1 MSKFNSITLAILSV
15 LATSHT
21 WAKGETFNTN
31 FMIGGLNGEK
41 ISNYHIDSDKPMPG
55 IYAMDVYLNNQ
66 WRGHYDID
74 IKDDPN
80 ATCLSMEQLKQI
92 GILTEGISI
101 DKGVECVPLRDAVQ
115 GGSVDYDIGHFNLKL
130 SVPQA
135 YVLEYEHGYVP
146 PEAWDRG
153 INALYTSYY
162 ASQYY
167 SDYKN
172 GGDDKSSY
180 LNLNSG
186 LNLLGWQL
194 HSNANYTK
202 SDENSGKWKSNTL
215 YLERGIP
222 QILGTFRAGEMY
234 TGSDVFD
241 SVRFRGVRLWRD
253 MQMLPN
259 SKQNF
264 TPVVRGV
271 AQSNALVTIEQNGF
285 VVYQKEVPPGPFA
298 IDDLQLS
305 NGGADLEVIVK
316 EADGSTSYYRVP
328 YSSVPN
334 MLQPGVSKYEFS
346 AGRSHIEGASN
357 QSDFIQGSYKHGFN
371 NLLTGY
377 GGTLL
382 SDNYSSFVLGTGW
395 NTPIGAISVDF
406 THSYSKQDNGDV
418 FNGQS
423 YQIAWNKYLSQ
434 SGTQFS
440 LAAWRYSSRGY
451 RTFNDHVWANNK
463 NRYNRED
470 NSGYDIA
477 NYYQYDFGRKN
488 SFSLNINQSLPENW
502 GYLAISGQWRDY
514 WERSGTGKNYQLSYT
529 NSWER
534 LSYTLSVSQTY
545 DEDNSEDRRINL
557 FFSIP
562 FSWRDNITEKRRDLF
577 ISNSTTFDKDG
588 YQSNTTSLSG
598 VAGNRDQFSYG
609 ANFSHQQ
616 QDSEA
621 TAGGNLIWRAPVATI
636 GGSYSQSKKYQQ
648 ISGNIQGGLVA
659 WSDGIALAPRL
670 SDTFTIVH
678 APGLDGAA
686 VQGYRYLSTDSRG
699 YAIYDSLTPYRKN
712 TLMLDTSDSQSDVAL
727 LGNRKSTAPYRG
739 AVVMTQFDTDKR
751 KPWYFL
757 AQRPDGS
764 PLSFGYEVEDESGKN
779 VGLVGQGSRIFIR
792 TDDVPASIRVS
803 VNKQQEKFCTITF
816 DNVIDENKV
825 YICR

>member
-1 MSKFNSITLAILSV
+1 MSKLNSITLAILSV
-15 LATSHT
+15 LATSSA
-21 WAKGETFNTN
+21 WAEDETFDTH

-41 ISNYHIDSDKPMPG
+41 ISDYHIDSDKPMPG
-55 IYAMDVYLNNQ
+55 IYDMDVYLNNQ
-66 WRGHYDID
+66 WRGHYNVD
-74 IKDDPN
+74 IKDDPD
-80 ATCLSMEQLKQI
+80 ATCLSWEQLKQI
-92 GILTEGISI
+92 GILTEGINI
-101 DKGVECVPLRDAVQ
+101 DKSVECVPLRDAVQ

-135 YVLEYEHGYVP
+135 YVVEYERGYVP

-167 SDYKN
+167 SNYKH
-172 GGDDKSSY
+172 GGDNKSSY

-202 SDENSGKWKSNTL
+202 SDESSGKWKSNTL

-222 QILGTFRAGEMY
+222 QILGTLRAGEMY

-298 IDDLQLS
+298 IDDLQLAG
-305 NGGADLEVIVK
+305 GGADLEVTVK
-316 EADGSTSYYRVP
+316 EADGSVSRYRVP

-334 MLQPGVSKYEFS
+334 MLQPGVSKYEFA
-346 AGRSHIEGASN
+346 AGRSRIEGASD
-357 QSDFIQGSYKHGFN
+357 QSDFIQGSYQYGLN
-371 NLLTGY
+371 NLLTLY
-377 GGTLL
+377 AGTQL

-395 NTPIGAISVDF
+395 NTPIGAVSVDF
-406 THSYSKQDNGDV
+406 THSHSEQDNGDV

-440 LAAWRYSSRGY
+440 LAAWRYSSRDY
-451 RTFNDHVWANNK
+451 RTFNDHVWANNRK
-463 NRYNRED
+463 SYNRED
-470 NSGYDIA
+470 DSVYDIA
-477 NYYQYDFGRKN
+477 DYYQYDFGRKN
-488 SFSLNINQSLPENW
+488 SFSVNINQSLPENW
-502 GYLAISGQWRDY
+502 GYLSVSGQWRDY
-514 WERSGTGKNYQLSYT
+514 WERSGTGKDYQLSYS

-545 DEDNSEDRRINL
+545 DEDNREDRRINL
-557 FFSIP
+557 YFSIP
-562 FSWRDNITEKRRDLF
+562 FSWGDGITEKRRDLF
-577 ISNSTTFDKDG
+577 VSNSTTFDKDG
-588 YQSNTTSLSG
+588 YRSNNTSLSG
-598 VAGNRDQFSYG
+598 VAGSRDQFSYG
-609 ANFSHQQ
+609 ANLSHQHQ
-616 QDSEA
+616 GSET
-621 TAGGNLIWRAPVATI
+621 TAGGNLTWRAPLATI
-636 GGSYSQSKKYQQ
+636 GGSYSQSKRYQQ
-648 ISGNIQGGLVA
+648 VSGNIQGGLVA
-659 WSDGIALAPRL
+659 WSDGVALSPRL
-670 SDTFTIVH
+670 SDTFAIVK
-678 APGLDGAA
+678 APGLEGAA
-686 VQGYRYLSTDSRG
+686 VQGYRYLTTDSRG
-699 YAIYDSLTPYRKN
+699 YVIYDNLTPYREN
-712 TLMLDTSDSQSDVAL
+712 TLMLDIVDSKSDVAL
-727 LGNRKSTAPYRG
+727 LGNRKNTVPYRG
-739 AVVMTQFDTDKR
+739 AVVMTQFETDKR
-751 KPWYFL
+751 KPWYFVS
-757 AQRPDGS
+757 QRPDGS
-764 PLSFGYEVEDESGKN
+764 PLPFGYEVEDESGNN

-792 TDDVPASIRVS
+792 TNDVPASIRVS
-803 VNKQQEKFCTITF
+803 VNKQQEQFCTITF

>member
-1 MSKFNSITLAILSV
+1 
-15 LATSHT
+15 
-21 WAKGETFNTN
+21 
-31 FMIGGLNGEK
+31 
-41 ISNYHIDSDKPMPG
+41 IDSDKPMPG

-285 VVYQKEVPPGPFA
+285 VV
-298 IDDLQLS
+298 
-305 NGGADLEVIVK
+305 
-316 EADGSTSYYRVP
+316 
-328 YSSVPN
+328 
-334 MLQPGVSKYEFS
+334 
-346 AGRSHIEGASN
+346 
-357 QSDFIQGSYKHGFN
+357 
-371 NLLTGY
+371 
-377 GGTLL
+377 
-382 SDNYSSFVLGTGW
+382 
-395 NTPIGAISVDF
+395 
-406 THSYSKQDNGDV
+406 
-418 FNGQS
+418 
-423 YQIAWNKYLSQ
+423 
-434 SGTQFS
+434 
-440 LAAWRYSSRGY
+440 
-451 RTFNDHVWANNK
+451 
-463 NRYNRED
+463 
-470 NSGYDIA
+470 
-477 NYYQYDFGRKN
+477 
-488 SFSLNINQSLPENW
+488 
-502 GYLAISGQWRDY
+502 
-514 WERSGTGKNYQLSYT
+514 
-529 NSWER
+529 
-534 LSYTLSVSQTY
+534 
-545 DEDNSEDRRINL
+545 
-557 FFSIP
+557 
-562 FSWRDNITEKRRDLF
+562 
-577 ISNSTTFDKDG
+577 
-588 YQSNTTSLSG
+588 
-598 VAGNRDQFSYG
+598 
-609 ANFSHQQ
+609 
-616 QDSEA
+616 
-621 TAGGNLIWRAPVATI
+621 
-636 GGSYSQSKKYQQ
+636 
-648 ISGNIQGGLVA
+648 
-659 WSDGIALAPRL
+659 
-670 SDTFTIVH
+670 
-678 APGLDGAA
+678 
-686 VQGYRYLSTDSRG
+686 
-699 YAIYDSLTPYRKN
+699 
-712 TLMLDTSDSQSDVAL
+712 
-727 LGNRKSTAPYRG
+727 
-739 AVVMTQFDTDKR
+739 
-751 KPWYFL
+751 
-757 AQRPDGS
+757 
-764 PLSFGYEVEDESGKN
+764 
-779 VGLVGQGSRIFIR
+779 
-792 TDDVPASIRVS
+792 
-803 VNKQQEKFCTITF
+803 
-816 DNVIDENKV
+816 
-825 YICR
+825 